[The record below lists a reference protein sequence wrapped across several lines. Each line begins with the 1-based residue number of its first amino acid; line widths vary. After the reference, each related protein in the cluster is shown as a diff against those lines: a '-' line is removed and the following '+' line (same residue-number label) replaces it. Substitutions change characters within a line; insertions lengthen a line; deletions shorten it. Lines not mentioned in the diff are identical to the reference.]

1 MTKQRDRRQEILDR
15 LWAIL
20 SVLEIDLLG
29 GPNGPQKIKAGNIV
43 RDRNDLQADK
53 MPGMI
58 ILAADEVKDPT
69 KLMRERG
76 NTEERMPAQVMK
88 MTPEIYVVLDGRGV
102 TNENVG
108 KDLNTARLAILNV
121 IFSDKQLQEIV
132 GSNGGISYDGLVT
145 DLARNRTMKG
155 QLGMSVTFSYP
166 LILAEY
172 AG

>member
-1 MTKQRDRRQEILDR
+1 MTQRDRRQEILDR

-20 SVLEIDLLG
+20 KVLEIDLAG
-29 GPNGPQKIKAGNIV
+29 GPNGAVKIKAGNIV
-43 RDRNDLQADK
+43 RNRNDLQADK
-53 MPGMI
+53 VPGMI
-58 ILAADEVKDPT
+58 ILDADEVKDPT

-76 NTEERMPAQVMK
+76 NTESRMPAQIMK
-88 MTPEIYVVLDGRGV
+88 MTPEIYVVLETRPVG
-102 TNENVG
+102 NENVG
-108 KDLNTARLAILNV
+108 KDLNTARLAILNK
-121 IFSDKQLQEIV
+121 IFMDQELQTIC
-132 GSNGGISYDGLVT
+132 GPHGGISYDGLVT